1 MYYQGLFM
9 SYPLSVEKDGIK
21 IKPEQMKPETIYHC
35 IFQNKIIIVYKD
47 NGKILNCYEIEEEE
61 IVSKVKISNKEDIE
75 KILEEY
81 VEKENLNQQ

>member
-1 MYYQGLFM
+1 M

-47 NGKILNCYEIEEEE
+47 HSEILNCYEIEEEE
-61 IVSKVKISNKEDIE
+61 IISKLKHQTKR
-75 KILEEY
+75 IL
-81 VEKENLNQQ
+81 KKF